1 MICQLINKKSVASI
15 LLATLCFFSVYSQE
29 SEKLYHSKY
38 SKLSFVF
45 QPSFLKSNYAYN
57 SNGVSYPS
65 MSFRE
70 SKSIQFGFYYNFA
83 QSGNWN
89 FKTGLIAKDFSP
101 SFDLNISNEDVG
113 LDKNYHLTDYTP
125 YSQFI
130 FCIPL
135 KVEYFLPISTKFNL
149 AFGGNINLN
158 LITGVNDE
166 VVTKIFVS
174 NETDSKDIFYSKT
187 DSQEKITFSSEIS
200 MGVQYK
206 SKYALFQ
213 LDAYWT
219 MLNIQTP
226 ITGKYYIYNLE
237 NSPDVNGDFK
247 IDPNFYGLS
256 LIVSPKKGWI
266 SRKTKK

>member
-1 MICQLINKKSVASI
+1 MKKII
-15 LLATLCFFSVYSQE
+15 LYALFTTIGIANTYSQE

-57 SNGVSYPS
+57 SNGTSYPS

-89 FKTGLIAKDFSP
+89 FRTGLIAKDFSP
-101 SFDLNISNEDVG
+101 SFDLNISNDDIG
-113 LDKNYHLTDYTP
+113 LGKNYNLTDYKP

-130 FCIPL
+130 FCVPIKAEYLLPL
-135 KVEYFLPISTKFNL
+135 STKFNL
-149 AFGGNINLN
+149 AFGANINLN

-166 VVTKIFVS
+166 VVTKVFVS
-174 NETDSKDIFYSKT
+174 NETDTKDIFYSKT

-200 MGVQYK
+200 MGIQYK
-206 SKYALFQ
+206 SKFALFQ

-219 MLNIQTP
+219 MLNLQTP

-237 NSPDVNGDFK
+237 NSADVNGDFK

-256 LIVSPKKGWI
+256 LIVSPRKGWI